1 MVGVMELVEG
11 WWRSRRGDGGHGGM
25 MELGG
30 VELVGG
36 WWRLWKDGG
45 AGRGVMEVIDDGAE
59 KWVVALMG
67 GRIEVIELIGW

>member
-30 VELVGG
+30 GGACRGVVEVMEG
-36 WWRLWKDGG
+36 WWSW
-45 AGRGVMEVIDDGAE
+45 
-59 KWVVALMG
+59 
-67 GRIEVIELIGW
+67 

>member
-1 MVGVMELVEG
+1 M
-11 WWRSRRGDGGHGGM
+11 
-25 MELGG
+25 
-30 VELVGG
+30 ELVGG